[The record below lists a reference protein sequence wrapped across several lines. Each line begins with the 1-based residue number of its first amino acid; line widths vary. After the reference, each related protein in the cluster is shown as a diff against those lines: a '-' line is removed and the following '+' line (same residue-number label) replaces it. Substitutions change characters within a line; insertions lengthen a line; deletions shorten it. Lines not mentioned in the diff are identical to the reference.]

1 MPDARSGKRG
11 NLADIYGPRMEVGL
25 LAVGVVAP
33 DRFAWEELHMETVN
47 YGDLFERSARA
58 HSHAPALVDKSGTLT
73 YAELRSQ
80 VRKFANALVSAGF
93 KPYTPYAFYSVN
105 ANCAV
110 VSHIGA
116 MMAGGAWINLSI
128 KNPNE
133 TNADLMNR
141 AACKAL
147 FYHSSCAD
155 AARALIAEVP
165 GIEILVCLD
174 AVDNEVPSLEKFS
187 HDAPDTRVDVDFNHD
202 GPGYLGTT
210 GGTTGAPK
218 IALGSHAFIS
228 LSAISFMTVMKF
240 DRRPVNLAVAPISH
254 AAGMVATGTL
264 AMGGTVVMESS
275 TRPEDILASIERHRV
290 SSILLPPTLIYMVL
304 KHPDLDRYD
313 LSSLRYL
320 MSAGAPIDPDR
331 IREVFARIGPI
342 LCQAYGQTECG
353 MPLTFMSPEEIGE
366 AVGDETLRHRL
377 SSVGRPVS
385 SLKRLEILDDEGR
398 VLDVGEVGE
407 IAISGPTVMREYVG
421 DPDGT
426 KSAKQD
432 GMQRTGDVGHI
443 DADGYVYITDRKRDM
458 IISGGF
464 NVFPSQVE
472 SVILT
477 HPSVVDCAV
486 IGVPHE
492 KWGEAVTAI
501 VQLVSGKQLSEQVL
515 IDFIKSKMG
524 SVNAPKYVRI
534 VEELPKSAVGKVL
547 KKDLRVLFSN
557 ITKLEEG
564 RN

>member
-1 MPDARSGKRG
+1 
-11 NLADIYGPRMEVGL
+11 MEVGF
-25 LAVGVVAP
+25 LAGGATAP
-33 DRFAWEELHMETVN
+33 VWFAWEELHMTTVN

-58 HSHAPALVDKSGTLT
+58 SSGALALIDQTGSMT
-73 YAELRSQ
+73 YAELRSRA
-80 VRKFANALVSAGF
+80 RKFANALVARGF
-93 KPYTPYAFYSVN
+93 EPYTPYAFFSIN

-128 KNPNE
+128 KNPTE

-141 AACKAL
+141 AGCKAL
-147 FYHSSCAD
+147 FYHSSCGD
-155 AARALIAEVP
+155 AARALIADVP
-165 GIEILVCLD
+165 GLEIVVCLD
-174 AVDNEVPSLEKFS
+174 AAENDVPSLEQFS
-187 HDAPDTRVDVDFNHD
+187 EEAPDVRLDVEFGHD
-202 GPGYLGTT
+202 GAGYLGTT

-218 IALGSHAFIS
+218 IAQGSHAFIS
-228 LSAISFMTVMKF
+228 LSAVSFMTLMKF
-240 DRRPVNLAVAPISH
+240 DRPPVNLAVAPISH

-264 AMGGTVVMESS
+264 AMGGTVVMETS
-275 TRPEDILASIERHRV
+275 TRPEDILSSIERHRV

-313 LSSLRYL
+313 LSSLKYL

-331 IREVFARIGPI
+331 IREVFSRVGPI

-353 MPLTFMSPEEIGE
+353 MPLTFMSPEEVGE
-366 AVGDETLRHRL
+366 AMADETLRHRL
-377 SSVGRPVS
+377 ASIGRPVS
-385 SLKRLEILDDEGR
+385 SLKRLEIIDDEGT
-398 VLDVGEVGE
+398 VLDAGEVGE

-421 DPDGT
+421 DPEGT
-426 KSAKQD
+426 KNAKQD

-443 DADGYVYITDRKRDM
+443 DSDGYVYITDRKRDM

-501 VQLVSGKQLSEQVL
+501 VQPVPGKPLSEQEL
-515 IDFIKSKMG
+515 TDFIKSKVG
-524 SVNAPKYVRI
+524 SISAPKYVRI

-547 KKDLRVLFSN
+547 KKDLRVLFSD
-557 ITKLEEG
+557 IAKTEES
-564 RN
+564 RT